1 MSAAKREVRVVRTAT
16 GVVDRV
22 LDVTGKSD
30 EVVEAVMRGLLRN
43 MDRDAYPRRRQQ
55 GRQPR
60 RLNKGEP

>member
-1 MSAAKREVRVVRTAT
+1 MKREVRVVRTAT

-43 MDRDAYPRRRQQ
+43 MDRDAFHAEDSKDDKEK
-55 GRQPR
+55 
-60 RLNKGEP
+60 L